1 MLYVAS
7 PFGDRFMRRFGSILF
22 AAAMSAAALWSSAA
36 RADTMDPALNRF
48 VLVDANNP
56 DCRTTGPNGGVYY
69 NPLSG
74 YRRCTPDNVS
84 WANLVAQYGAALA
97 PSAMRAARTTG
108 YGGFE
113 LALEGNFTSIDN
125 NKDNNGKDYWR
136 RGTEG
141 PKDPSSGNFSVL
153 GDPDPVIQV
162 YNLRIAK
169 GLPFGFELVGNVGYV
184 ARTSIISGGAD
195 VRWSLFEG
203 FRTGIPAIFPELT
216 VGGSVRTMTGT
227 QQMQLTVVGVDGTLS
242 KPFAIGGSVLFTPYI
257 GYQYLRIFG
266 DSGLIDL
273 TPNTDALAYCDHQGS
288 NTPATPDPNKVDTNG
303 EPYHDGQPV
312 CGNAPANSAD
322 FNNNVVFSAVRMNRH
337 RLGGG
342 LNLRF
347 QMVQLGLHFISDVVD
362 VKDANKDQV
371 CSQPDCTGS
380 SEPTWGPIWRDAALR
395 AGKPQVEAF
404 PDVTRQWTF
413 SVSLGAVL

>member
-1 MLYVAS
+1 
-7 PFGDRFMRRFGSILF
+7 MRGFGSSLIAV
-22 AAAMSAAALWSSAA
+22 AASAVALWSSAA
-36 RADTMDPALNRF
+36 RADIMDPALNRL
-48 VLVDANNP
+48 VLVDASTP
-56 DCRTTGPNGGVYY
+56 DCRTGGPGGGVYY

-74 YRRCTPDNVS
+74 YRRCSPDNVP

-113 LALEGNFTSIDN
+113 LALEADFTAIDN
-125 NKDNNGKDYWR
+125 GADYWR

-141 PKDPSSGNFSVL
+141 PQDPTTKNFSIV
-153 GDPDPVIQV
+153 GDPDGVLQV

-169 GLPFGFELVGNVGYV
+169 GLPFGFELIGNVGYV
-184 ARTSIISGGAD
+184 ARTSIVVGGAD

-242 KPFAIGGSVLFTPYI
+242 KPFAVGGSVVFTPYL

-273 TPNTDALAYCDHQGS
+273 TPNTDAIAFCNSQGQ
-288 NTPATPDPNKVDTNG
+288 NTPATPDPSKTYTDGST
-303 EPYHDGQPV
+303 YHDGQPV
-312 CGNAPANSAD
+312 CGNAGGSPANSAD

-342 LNLRF
+342 FNLRF
-347 QMVQLGLHFISDVVD
+347 QMVQFGMHFISDVVD

-371 CSQPDCTGS
+371 CNQADCSGS
-380 SEPTWGPIWRDAALR
+380 SEPGWGPIWLSDAQR
-395 AGKPQVEAF
+395 KGRPTVDAF
-404 PDVTRQWTF
+404 PEVNRQWTL
-413 SVSLGAVL
+413 SISLGAVL

>member
-1 MLYVAS
+1 
-7 PFGDRFMRRFGSILF
+7 MRRFGSILL
-22 AAAMSAAALWSSAA
+22 AAAVPLAALWSPEA
-36 RADTMDPALNRF
+36 RADIMDPALNRF
-48 VLVDANNP
+48 VQVDANNP
-56 DCRTTGPNGGVYY
+56 DCRTLGPGGGVYY

-74 YRRCTPDNVS
+74 FRRCAPDNVP

-97 PSAMRAARTTG
+97 PNGMHAARTTG

-113 LALEGNFTSIDN
+113 LALEGNFTLIDN
-125 NKDNNGKDYWR
+125 SADYWI

-141 PKDPSSGNFSVL
+141 PKDPSTGNFSSL
-153 GDPDPVIQV
+153 GDPDGVLQV
-162 YNLRIAK
+162 YDLKIAK
-169 GLPFGFELVGNVGYV
+169 GFPFGFELIGTVGYV
-184 ARTSIISGGAD
+184 ARTSIVTGGAD

-227 QQMQLTVVGVDGTLS
+227 QQMQLTVAGADATLS
-242 KPFAIGGSVLFTPYI
+242 KPFGIGGSVLFTPYL

-273 TPNTDALAYCDHQGS
+273 TPNTDALAYCNSRGQ
-288 NTPATPDPNKVDTNG
+288 NTPATPDPGKQYPDG
-303 EPYHDGQPV
+303 SSFYDGQPV
-312 CGNAPANSAD
+312 CGGAPASSAD
-322 FNNNVVFSAVRMNRH
+322 FNNNVVFTAVRLNRH

-342 LNLRF
+342 FNLRF
-347 QMVQLGLHFISDVVD
+347 QMVQLGMHFISDVVD

-371 CSQPDCTGS
+371 CSQPDCSGS
-380 SEPTWGPIWRDAALR
+380 SEPAWGRTWLDHATRT
-395 AGKPQVEAF
+395 GKPQVEAF
-404 PDVTRQWTF
+404 PDVSRQWTL